1 MQRIRARGNLS
12 EHQIADIL
20 RMYEAGTRQQ
30 DIADRMGLCLSTVSR
45 RINSRK
51 TYKPS
56 KKHRCPNCRALIKTT
71 DCIAC
76 KARRTGPHANDEI
89 IRELRRK
96 TRRENIKKNG
106 YVRAREIP
114 TRPPINRGG
123 TVSRVAAEN
132 VGRPGN
138 VRVYPLE

>member
-1 MQRIRARGNLS
+1 MQRIRARGKLS
-12 EHQIADIL
+12 EHQIASIL

-30 DIADRMGLCLSTVSR
+30 EIADRLGLCLSTVSR
-45 RINSRK
+45 RINGRVR
-51 TYKPS
+51 YKPS
-56 KKHRCPNCRALIKTT
+56 KKHRCPGCRALIKTA

-89 IRELRRK
+89 IRDLRRK
-96 TRRENIKKNG
+96 TRRENAKKNG

-114 TRPPINRGG
+114 TRPPINRGR
-123 TVSRVAAEN
+123 TVPGIAAEN

-138 VRVYPLE
+138 VRVYQME